1 MILQTWKLDQTWM
14 FCCSFFDAT
23 LAKFCRCTVCYLPFD
38 YIPQNWVPGPL
49 EIRTQHI
56 TGWECWDM
64 SRCVICRCRTVQRL
78 IGKVLQTFST
88 LLQMRLGGLTSH
100 TMSFWHSAVPWQ
112 IITRYHITTL
122 YNAHSTLL
130 SIVRSSYHCYS
141 WLCMAIHC
149 YSWIIC
155 RGIAVACLFHNFM
168 ALSHS
173 DVFHTGKDSAPLK
186 QSCQVGLTLMVLR
199 VVRLLDLP
207 RNLFKVR

>member
-23 LAKFCRCTVCYLPFD
+23 LAKFCRCTVCYLRFD

-112 IITRYHITTL
+112 IITRYH
-122 YNAHSTLL
+122 NAIQRSLNTFEYCQIKLSLLFMAMHGYSLLFMDYLSWHYRGMSFSQFHGSVALWCVSHGQRLSTLETKL
-130 SIVRSSYHCYS
+130 SVRFDTDGSKSRASS
-141 WLCMAIHC
+141 
-149 YSWIIC
+149 
-155 RGIAVACLFHNFM
+155 
-168 ALSHS
+168 
-173 DVFHTGKDSAPLK
+173 
-186 QSCQVGLTLMVLR
+186 GLAS
-199 VVRLLDLP
+199 
-207 RNLFKVR
+207 